1 MFNLVFSRR
10 YAMAHRLRFCG
21 SEKCAIPHGHNETV
35 TVRLTATEPA
45 RLDGTAN
52 LVVPF
57 DEAKGRWHEWID
69 AHVDHAL
76 QLSEDDPLID
86 YFAAHEPDRL
96 RRIMTFPGDPS
107 TETLAACFMSKAN
120 AFLTADGGR
129 LRCTQVGV
137 EETPTNC
144 VTFDG
149 DPAAVLPERDGAD
162 FWWQR
167 ADMSINEFAEPV
179 DLNARRTS
187 GAG

>member
-35 TVRLTATEPA
+35 TVRLTETEPE
-45 RLDGTAN
+45 RLDGQAN
-52 LVVPF
+52 LVMPF
-57 DEAKGRWHEWID
+57 GEAKGRWHEWID
-69 AHVDHAL
+69 VHVDHAL
-76 QLSEDDPLID
+76 QLGEDDPLIE
-86 YFAAHEPDRL
+86 YFTVNEPERL

-120 AFLTADGGR
+120 AFLADDGGK
-129 LRCTQVGV
+129 LRCAHVTI

-149 DPAAVLPERDGAD
+149 DPASVLPIGSQGN
-162 FWWQR
+162 FWWHR
-167 ADMSINEFAEPV
+167 ADMSINEFAEPI
-179 DLNARRTS
+179 DLNARRKS